1 MIPEGMRD
9 VLPAEAAQLHAI
21 EEILRGRFAAYGY
34 LEVRTPALEYA
45 ETLEVA
51 DDDVI
56 GGGYRV
62 FDDQGHVLMLR
73 TDMTVPLARLAGTRF
88 EDKPLP
94 LRFSYID
101 SCFRPPGASRGQDG
115 QFLQA
120 GAELIG
126 AAGAQADAE
135 VVALVCELLSA
146 SGLREY
152 TVSLGTVAFRNA
164 LVASLRLPADQAEAA
179 LDALAERDY
188 PLLESIVSNAGVDD
202 DGRRALQK
210 ALDLG
215 GGDSALSQAR
225 KLALG
230 AGMEHAVDH
239 LVAVRELLEE
249 YGFADHVQFDFGL
262 YPELTYYTG
271 VIFEAFAP
279 GVGLPVAQGGRY
291 DELLASFEWPVTGV
305 GFAVALDRLNMALE
319 EARVALP
326 VRARPLSVAGG
337 LERPELVAELRRAGL
352 DVASLPADARLT
364 PPSLRHADGDW
375 ILDAGTGREVRGS
388 LRDVR
393 RALGLS

>member
-1 MIPEGMRD
+1 MRD

-62 FDDQGHVLMLR
+62 FDDQGHVRMLR

-146 SGLREY
+146 SGQRDY

-164 LVASLRLPADQAEAA
+164 LVASLRLPPDQAEAA

-215 GGDSALSQAR
+215 GGDSALHQAR

-239 LVAVRELLEE
+239 LVAVRGLLEE
-249 YGFADHVQFDFGL
+249 YGFADQVQFDFGL

-279 GVGLPVAQGGRY
+279 GVGLPLAQGGRY
-291 DELLASFEWPVTGV
+291 DELLASFEWPVPGV
-305 GFAVALDRLNMALE
+305 GFAIALDRLNMALE

-375 ILDAGTGREVRGS
+375 ILDSGTGREVRGS

>member
-34 LEVRTPALEYA
+34 PEVRTPSLEYA
-45 ETLEVA
+45 ETLEAA

-73 TDMTVPLARLAGTRF
+73 TDMTVPLARLAATRF

-94 LRFSYID
+94 LRFSYVD

-120 GAELIG
+120 GVELIG
-126 AAGAQADAE
+126 AAGSQADAE
-135 VVALVCELLSA
+135 VVALVCEIFSA
-146 SGLREY
+146 SGLRDY

-164 LVASLRLPADQAEAA
+164 LVASLRLPPDQAEAA

-215 GGDSALSQAR
+215 GGESALSQAR

-230 AGMEHAVDH
+230 AGMERAVDH
-239 LVAVRELLEE
+239 LVEMRELLED
-249 YGFADHVQFDFGL
+249 YGYADHVQFDFGL

-271 VIFEAFAP
+271 IIFEAFAP
-279 GVGLPVAQGGRY
+279 GVGLPIAQGGRY
-291 DELLASFEWPVTGV
+291 DDLLAALEWPAPAV
-305 GFAVALDRLNMALE
+305 GFAVAVDRLNMALE
-319 EARVALP
+319 EAHVALP
-326 VRARPLSVAGG
+326 VRPPRLSVAGG

-352 DVASLPADARLT
+352 DVASLPAGAVLA

>member
-45 ETLEVA
+45 ETLEAA

-62 FDDQGHVLMLR
+62 FDDQGHVLMLH
-73 TDMTVPLARLAGTRF
+73 TDMTVPLARLAGARF
-88 EDKPLP
+88 SDRRLP

-101 SCFRPPGASRGQDG
+101 SAFRPPGASRGLDG

-120 GAELIG
+120 GCELIG

-135 VVALVCELLSA
+135 VVALLCDVLA
-146 SGLREY
+146 ATGLRDY
-152 TVSLGTVAFRNA
+152 TVSLGTVAFRSA
-164 LVASLRLPADQAEAA
+164 LVASLRLPPDQAEAA

-188 PLLESIVSNAGVDD
+188 PMLESIVGNAGVDD
-202 DGRRALQK
+202 ESRRALQK

-215 GGDSALSQAR
+215 GGDAALSQAR
-225 KLALG
+225 KLAG
-230 AGMEHAVDH
+230 SAGMEDAVDH
-239 LVAVRELLEE
+239 LVRVRELLED
-249 YGFADHVQFDFGL
+249 YGCAEHVQLDFGL
-262 YPELTYYTG
+262 YPELSYYTG
-271 VIFEAFAP
+271 IIVEAFAP
-279 GVGLPVAQGGRY
+279 GVGLPLAQGGRY
-291 DELLASFEWPVTGV
+291 DELLAAFEWPAPGV

-319 EARVALP
+319 EARVTLP
-326 VRARPLSVAGG
+326 LRARPLSVAGG
-337 LERPELVAELRRAGL
+337 LEHPDLVTELRRAGL
-352 DVASLPADARLT
+352 DVVAVPAGAPLS
-364 PPSLRHADGDW
+364 PPSLRRAEGDW
-375 ILDAGTGREVRGS
+375 VLDRGTGVDVRGS

-393 RALGLS
+393 RALGLP